1 MKAPTHRCLLSSLIE
16 SNEKTTRQAKTHES
30 FERLKYSQPQTATPK
45 TQMTNRKSK
54 QMSLVQV
61 QQLIQQPLL
70 RKNHTA
76 LSEVPHTWNTSRSI
90 EKTVDL
96 LAMPQHKRVKWLEK
110 QKSLLAQQ
118 QPVTERVQTS
128 RIKQM
133 ATATNYNNFLK
144 KFNGEQQMMILD
156 KTKTTTIPIQKL
168 QNEMQEN
175 KERQFIFKQP
185 LRIIKGMSEHMLRMK
200 SISRQH
206 ESIPSPPR
214 RLSNPRYELTN
225 ANRVRFSKY
234 YQDDSLKVLKSQKR
248 DPNQIFKELHIEDIQ
263 YTDLDR
269 AQNHPINIALFNML
283 KDEEIILKQQQ
294 LEEAEKY
301 TAQELIKQRQE
312 IERFDELT
320 RQEYHRKCYVDFK
333 SKSINSK
340 YQHKNLN
347 LDQSL
352 LEVFPKNEIINPQQQ
367 RKMRRHKILNMI
379 KMFLFRLHELHLNLD
394 DLINHRVYP
403 LTAYSH
409 ERSKLF
415 FDLVKSNK
423 LELAHRELQE
433 NRYLVYEFDSSKLTP
448 LHHAVIRNH
457 VEMVE
462 LLMEYHSDVNRRDI
476 LGRTPLFFGIRSGYN
491 DCVQLLLYNQA
502 IPWSNKKN
510 QYDLYLDMLSDK
522 VRDQYRKAKNY
533 HLQMQMMSYTKRAAF
548 WMERRYYFTQ

>member
-30 FERLKYSQPQTATPK
+30 FERLKNSQPQTATPK
-45 TQMTNRKSK
+45 TQMTSRKSK

-96 LAMPQHKRVKWLEK
+96 LAMSQHKRVKWLEK

-133 ATATNYNNFLK
+133 ATAANYNNFLK
-144 KFNGEQQMMILD
+144 KFNGEYLMILD
-156 KTKTTTIPIQKL
+156 KNKTAAPLQKV
-168 QNEMQEN
+168 QNETLEN
-175 KERQFIFKQP
+175 NERQFIFKQP
-185 LRIIKGMSEHMLRMK
+185 LRIVKGLSEHMLRMK
-200 SISRQH
+200 SITRQH
-206 ESIPSPPR
+206 ESLRSPPR
-214 RLSNPRYELTN
+214 KFSNPRYQLTN

-333 SKSINSK
+333 SKVINPK
-340 YQHKNLN
+340 YQPNYLR

-352 LEVFPKNEIINPQQQ
+352 LELFPKNQVVNSELQ
-367 RKMRRHKILNMI
+367 KKLRRHKILNMI
-379 KMFLFRLHELHLNLD
+379 KMFLFRLHELHLNLE
-394 DLINHRVYP
+394 DLIKHKIYP
-403 LTAYSH
+403 LAAYAN

-423 LELAHRELQE
+423 IELTRRELQE
-433 NRYLVYEFDSSKLTP
+433 NRYLVYEFDPSKLTP

-462 LLMEYHSDVNRRDI
+462 LLMEYHADVNRRDI

-491 DCVQLLLYNQA
+491 DCVQQLLYHQA

-522 VRDQYRKAKNY
+522 VRDQYRKSKNY
-533 HLQMQMMSYTKRAAF
+533 HLQMQMMPYTKRAAF
-548 WMERRYYFTQ
+548 WVERRYYFTQ

>member
-76 LSEVPHTWNTSRSI
+76 LSEVPHTWNTSRST

-96 LAMPQHKRVKWLEK
+96 LGMPQHKRVKWLEK

-144 KFNGEQQMMILD
+144 KFNGEQMMILD
-156 KTKTTTIPIQKL
+156 KTKTAAVPIQKV
-168 QNEMQEN
+168 QNESQEN
-175 KERQFIFKQP
+175 KERQFVFKQP
-185 LRIIKGMSEHMLRMK
+185 LRIVKGMSEHMLRMK

-206 ESIPSPPR
+206 ESIRSPPR
-214 RLSNPRYELTN
+214 KLSNPRYELTN

-333 SKSINSK
+333 SKAINSK
-340 YQHKNLN
+340 YQYKQVQ
-347 LDQSL
+347 LDKSL
-352 LEVFPKNEIINPQQQ
+352 LEIFPKSEVVNPEQQK
-367 RKMRRHKILNMI
+367 RLRRQKVLNMI
-379 KMFLFRLHELHLNLD
+379 KMFLFRLHDLHLNLE

-403 LTAYSH
+403 LTAYCH
-409 ERSKLF
+409 ERAKLF

-423 LELAHRELQE
+423 LELTHRELQE

-462 LLMEYHSDVNRRDI
+462 LLLEYHADVNRRDI
-476 LGRTPLFFGIRSGYN
+476 LGRTPLFFGIRSGNN
-491 DCVQLLLYNQA
+491 DCVQQLLYHQA

-510 QYDLYLDMLSDK
+510 QYDLYLDMLDDK

-533 HLQMQMMSYTKRAAF
+533 HLQMQMMPHTKRAAF

>member
-30 FERLKYSQPQTATPK
+30 FERLKCSQPQTATPK

-110 QKSLLAQQ
+110 QKSLFVQQ
-118 QPVTERVQTS
+118 QPVTERVQIS

-133 ATATNYNNFLK
+133 ATAANYNNFLK
-144 KFNGEQQMMILD
+144 KFNGEQMMILD
-156 KTKTTTIPIQKL
+156 KIKKDVVIQKVI
-168 QNEMQEN
+168 QNDVQEN
-175 KERQFIFKQP
+175 KERQFIYKQP
-185 LRIIKGMSEHMLRMK
+185 LRIVKGMSEHMLRMK
-200 SISRQH
+200 SITRQH
-206 ESIPSPPR
+206 ESLRSPPR

-283 KDEEIILKQQQ
+283 KDEEIILKQLQ
-294 LEEAEKY
+294 LDEAEKY

-333 SKSINSK
+333 SKSISSK
-340 YQHKNLN
+340 YERKQLN
-347 LDQSL
+347 LDSCL
-352 LEVFPKNEIINPQQQ
+352 LDVQPKNEVINPEQFK
-367 RKMRRHKILNMI
+367 KMRRQKILNMI
-379 KMFLFRLHELHLNLD
+379 KIFLFRLHELNLNLE
-394 DLINHRVYP
+394 DLIQHRVYP
-403 LTAYSH
+403 LVAYSN
-409 ERSKLF
+409 ERAKLF

-423 LELAHRELQE
+423 LELTHRELQE

-457 VEMVE
+457 IEMVE
-462 LLMEYHSDVNRRDI
+462 LLLEYHADVNRRDI
-476 LGRTPLFFGIRSGYN
+476 LGRTSLFFGIRSGYN
-491 DCVQLLLYNQA
+491 DCVRQLLYHQA

-510 QYDLYLDMLSDK
+510 QYDLYLDMLDDK

-533 HLQMQMMSYTKRAAF
+533 HLQMQMMSYSKRAAF

>member
-76 LSEVPHTWNTSRSI
+76 LSEVPYTWNTSRST

-96 LAMPQHKRVKWLEK
+96 LGMPQHKRVKWLEK

-118 QPVTERVQTS
+118 QPVTERIQTS

-133 ATATNYNNFLK
+133 ATAANYNNFLK
-144 KFNGEQQMMILD
+144 KFNGEQMMILD
-156 KTKTTTIPIQKL
+156 KIKKGVVIQKV
-168 QNEMQEN
+168 QNEVQEN
-175 KERQFIFKQP
+175 KERQFIYKQP

-200 SISRQH
+200 SITRQH
-206 ESIPSPPR
+206 ESQPSHPR
-214 RLSNPRYELTN
+214 RLSNPRFQLTN
-225 ANRVRFSKY
+225 ANRLRFSKY

-301 TAQELIKQRQE
+301 TALELIKQRQE
-312 IERFDELT
+312 IEKFDELT
-320 RQEYHRKCYVDFK
+320 RQEYHRKCYVDYK
-333 SKSINSK
+333 SKNISSK
-340 YQHKNLN
+340 YNYNQLH
-347 LDQSL
+347 LDESL
-352 LEVFPKNEIINPQQQ
+352 LEIFPKSDAANPLQF
-367 RKMRRHKILNMI
+367 KKLRRQKILNMI
-379 KMFLFRLHELHLNLD
+379 KMFLFRLHELNLNLE
-394 DLINHRVYP
+394 DLIQNRVYP
-403 LTAYSH
+403 LVAYSND
-409 ERSKLF
+409 RAKLF

-423 LELAHRELQE
+423 IELTHRELQE
-433 NRYLVYEFDSSKLTP
+433 NKYLVYEYDSSKLTP

-462 LLMEYHSDVNRRDI
+462 LLLEYHADVNRRDI
-476 LGRTPLFFGIRSGYN
+476 LGRTPLFFGIRSGHN
-491 DCVQLLLYNQA
+491 DCVQQLLYHQA

-510 QYDLYLDMLSDK
+510 QYDLYLDMLNDK